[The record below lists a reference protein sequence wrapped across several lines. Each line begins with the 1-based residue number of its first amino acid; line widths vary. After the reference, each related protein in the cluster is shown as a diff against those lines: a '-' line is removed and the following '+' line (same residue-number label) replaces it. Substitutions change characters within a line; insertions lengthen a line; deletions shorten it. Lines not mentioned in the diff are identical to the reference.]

1 MNIIFAVAFWF
12 FLVGMICYFFR
23 GVFKNETPEDEESR
37 AELRMMIEMGSHSG
51 DIQGHKFPWW
61 KDKKHV

>member
-1 MNIIFAVAFWF
+1 MNIIFGIAICLTLIG
-12 FLVGMICYFFR
+12 LVCSFFR
-23 GVFKNETPEDEESR
+23 GVFKDEAPEDEEGQ
-37 AELRMMIEMGSHSG
+37 AKLRMMIEMGSHSG